1 MSVHDHNHPI
11 PVFGGLTQCHGLH
24 GAVVFCLL
32 MGTLSITMGCL
43 CCCYHWVKD
52 DDDLPFALFCVAYCL
67 LLLFIFITIAGTV
80 VVCTRIHPLGPNQ
93 PPPGVPF
100 PPGSNATHHQAL
112 TSGGVAG
119 HAADALSAAGEK
131 DCSMVELPLGV
142 LVICY
147 MLSLG
152 FALMSYFACILALGA
167 TSDIP
172 PL

>member
-1 MSVHDHNHPI
+1 M
-11 PVFGGLTQCHGLH
+11 QCQGLH

-32 MGTLSITMGCL
+32 MGALSISMGFL

-67 LLLFIFITIAGTV
+67 LLLFMFITIAGTV
-80 VVCTRIHPLGPNQ
+80 VVFTRIHPLGPNQ

-100 PPGSNATHHQAL
+100 PPGSNATQSP
-112 TSGGVAG
+112 TSEGVTNSV
-119 HAADALSAAGEK
+119 SAVGMGEC
-131 DCSMVELPLGV
+131 DMVELPLGI

-147 MLSLG
+147 VLSLG
-152 FALMSYFACILALGA
+152 FAFMSYFACILALGA